1 MLGAVGME
9 LGGTT
14 GDRYR
19 LRRLLGSGNF
29 GDAWEAHDQDE
40 DDQVAVKLLDP
51 RTRPDDVLREASLQ
65 RRLSEHA
72 RIVALRNVDLGA
84 NPSSFVVTELI
95 RGGSLKDVL
104 DVRRPTVREAHR
116 WLRDVLE
123 ALAHAHRLS
132 VFHRDVKPSN
142 LLLGADGHALL
153 TDFGVA
159 EDSIRTPPGTLG
171 MYNEILPP
179 EGTAATSSQTDIW
192 LVGILGWHL
201 LAGERPDLAE
211 AHGGTVELVHRRS
224 PEVPIALSRAIAA
237 AMAPNPAE
245 RPTSIERLLELIG
258 AVRVRAG
265 WHDVQSTDPAV
276 VRAWKGDDALGAVE
290 VEIRHRP
297 RGGFLVQAHAA
308 PGRRLR
314 SLRRATVPTEAR
326 ALQQA
331 RSWLE
336 PAVRG
341 VAL

>member
-14 GDRYR
+14 GDRYK

-40 DDQVAVKLLDP
+40 DDAVAVKLLDP
-51 RTRPDDVLREASLQ
+51 GTRPDDVLREAALQ
-65 RRLSEHA
+65 RRLSEHP
-72 RIVALRNVDLGA
+72 RIVSLRNVDLGA
-84 NPSSFVVTELI
+84 NPASFVVSELV
-95 RGGSLKDVL
+95 RGGSLNEVL
-104 DVRRPTVREAHR
+104 DARRPTVREAHR

-123 ALAHAHRLS
+123 ALAHAHRLN

-179 EGTAATSSQTDIW
+179 EGTSATSAQTDIW
-192 LVGILGWHL
+192 LVGILGWQL

-211 AHGGTVELVHRRS
+211 AHTGTVELVHRRS

-237 AMAPNPAE
+237 AMAPSPAD
-245 RPTSIERLLELIG
+245 RPTSVERLLETVG
-258 AVRVRAG
+258 AVQVRAG
-265 WHDVQSTDPAV
+265 WHDAPSTDPDV
-276 VRAWKGDDALGAVE
+276 VRAWKGDDALGATE
-290 VEIRHRP
+290 VEIRRRP
-297 RGGFLVQAHAA
+297 RGGFLVQARAA
-308 PGRRLR
+308 PGHRLR
-314 SLRRATVPTEAR
+314 SRRRVAVTTEAG

-341 VAL
+341 TPL